1 MADLTLATLA
11 AQVFTG
17 LVLGMILVLLAIGL
31 SLIFGLMT
39 VVNFAHGSLYMLG
52 AYFGFFLVASTKSF
66 WLALVVAPML
76 VGVFGLL
83 VERFLVR
90 RLYGRSI
97 DDPLLLTF
105 GLSLV
110 LVEAVRLVWGK
121 IGLTLDPPP
130 ALAGVVNLGFTYFP
144 LYRLFVIGVTVVVLV
159 ALLLFLEKTNVGLI
173 IRAGSRD
180 PVMVRALGFD
190 LGRVWLLVF
199 GIGTALAGLAGILA
213 GPMRGVYAE
222 MGVTIVIESFVVVV
236 VGGMGSLPGAIVA
249 GLVIGQVVSLTT
261 LFGVHRDGARP
272 ARPAE
277 RTLRRSRTDGMR
289 ALTGWIG
296 GHPVLAFLVV
306 FAVFPFLVPYKALAT
321 QVLIYGL
328 FALGFNLLYGY
339 TGLLSFGHAA
349 YWGLGAYGTG
359 IALAKLQVGSLWLA
373 LLAGPALAV
382 VGGVVIGFLC
392 LRRRGIY
399 FAMLTLAFAQL
410 LYFVGFH
417 LADVTGG
424 DDGLRGI
431 SVPPLVLPGV
441 RIPLD
446 TSLAFYYFAFALVAL
461 AVAGLKRILDSPFG
475 AVLQAIREN
484 SDRAVACGYDATR
497 VKHLSFV
504 FSALFAGLA
513 GALDAL
519 RLNVVPIESLY
530 WSTSGQVVIM
540 TLLGGAGTFFGPFV
554 GAATWLV
561 LEDRLAVFT
570 ESWPLVVGAI
580 FMAFVLFLP
589 KGIWGTLLARL
600 EGAAR

>member
-1 MADLTLATLA
+1 M
-11 AQVFTG
+11 
-17 LVLGMILVLLAIGL
+17 
-31 SLIFGLMT
+31 
-39 VVNFAHGSLYMLG
+39 
-52 AYFGFFLVASTKSF
+52 K
-66 WLALVVAPML
+66 
-76 VGVFGLL
+76 
-83 VERFLVR
+83 
-90 RLYGRSI
+90 
-97 DDPLLLTF
+97 
-105 GLSLV
+105 
-110 LVEAVRLVWGK
+110 
-121 IGLTLDPPP
+121 
-130 ALAGVVNLGFTYFP
+130 
-144 LYRLFVIGVTVVVLV
+144 
-159 ALLLFLEKTNVGLI
+159 
-173 IRAGSRD
+173 
-180 PVMVRALGFD
+180 
-190 LGRVWLLVF
+190 
-199 GIGTALAGLAGILA
+199 
-213 GPMRGVYAE
+213 
-222 MGVTIVIESFVVVV
+222 
-236 VGGMGSLPGAIVA
+236 
-249 GLVIGQVVSLTT
+249 
-261 LFGVHRDGARP
+261 
-272 ARPAE
+272 
-277 RTLRRSRTDGMR
+277 
-289 ALTGWIG
+289 ALTRWIA
-296 GHPVLAFLVV
+296 GHPVLAFLVF
-306 FAVFPFLVPYKALAT
+306 FAAFPYLVPYKALAT

-359 IALAKLQVGSLWLA
+359 IALAKLKVGSLWLA
-373 LLAGPALAV
+373 LLAGPGLAMA
-382 VGGVVIGFLC
+382 GGAVIGFFC

-431 SVPPLVLPGV
+431 DRPPLTLPGIT
-441 RIPLD
+441 IPLD
-446 TSLAFYYFAFALVAL
+446 TSLAFYYVVFATVTL

-484 SDRAVACGYDATR
+484 SDRAVACGYNVTR

-554 GAATWLV
+554 GATTWLV
-561 LEDRLAVFT
+561 LEDRLATFT

>member
-1 MADLTLATLA
+1 
-11 AQVFTG
+11 
-17 LVLGMILVLLAIGL
+17 
-31 SLIFGLMT
+31 
-39 VVNFAHGSLYMLG
+39 
-52 AYFGFFLVASTKSF
+52 
-66 WLALVVAPML
+66 
-76 VGVFGLL
+76 
-83 VERFLVR
+83 
-90 RLYGRSI
+90 
-97 DDPLLLTF
+97 
-105 GLSLV
+105 
-110 LVEAVRLVWGK
+110 
-121 IGLTLDPPP
+121 
-130 ALAGVVNLGFTYFP
+130 
-144 LYRLFVIGVTVVVLV
+144 
-159 ALLLFLEKTNVGLI
+159 
-173 IRAGSRD
+173 
-180 PVMVRALGFD
+180 
-190 LGRVWLLVF
+190 
-199 GIGTALAGLAGILA
+199 
-213 GPMRGVYAE
+213 
-222 MGVTIVIESFVVVV
+222 
-236 VGGMGSLPGAIVA
+236 
-249 GLVIGQVVSLTT
+249 
-261 LFGVHRDGARP
+261 
-272 ARPAE
+272 
-277 RTLRRSRTDGMR
+277 MR
-289 ALTGWIG
+289 ALTGWIA

-600 EGAAR
+600 GP